1 MGIHFR
7 KGHGTHND
15 FVLLKDPGGMRE
27 MTPELV
33 RALADRRGGIG
44 GDGVI
49 RAVRAGLVDGWE
61 GDPDLWFMD
70 YWNADGTVAEMCGN
84 GLRVFAEFLRSEQM
98 LNEREFDVATRAGV
112 KHARFVPGGV
122 AVSVGHAAVGD
133 DTARVTV
140 GGTTFDAVPVNV
152 GNPHAVSFIGDED
165 LAALDLRTPPVV
177 EPSSLFPDG
186 VNVEFVRVD
195 GPGELA
201 MRVHERGV
209 GETQSCGTGVVA
221 AAAAYRSRFDV
232 DGPVQVTVPG
242 GQLLVEF
249 NADEAV
255 LTGPAVIV
263 ASGDFHE
270 H

>member
-7 KGHGTHND
+7 KGHGTYND

-49 RAVRAGLVDGWE
+49 RGVRAGLVDGWD

-98 LNEREFDVATRAGV
+98 VNEREFDVATRAGV
-112 KHARFVPGGV
+112 KHVQFVPGGV
-122 AVSVGHAAVGD
+122 AVHVGRAVVGD

-140 GGTTFDAVPVNV
+140 GGVNFDATPVNV
-152 GNPHAVSFIGDED
+152 GNPHAVAFIRDED
-165 LAALDLRTPPVV
+165 LASLELHQPPVV
-177 EPSSLFPDG
+177 EPVSLFPDG

-195 GPGELA
+195 GPGELV

-209 GETQSCGTGVVA
+209 GETKSCGTGVVA
-221 AAAAYRSRFDV
+221 AAGAYRSRFGV
-232 DGPVQVTVPG
+232 DGPVRVTVPG

-255 LTGPAVIV
+255 LTGPAVMV